1 METLL
6 QDDILAIVLL
16 TFEENT
22 NQKKK
27 AFKTVFAE
35 FDQILSK
42 ATRKVLEDTISFID
56 FIDGLYSEEDCI
68 VKGILKELRNQVS
81 NELDYKIED
90 AEMFINV
97 PDDSIETGTV
107 EETTEEESE
116 EELTEEE
123 SEDYSLSV

>member
-27 AFKTVFAE
+27 AFKTVFTE

-107 EETTEEESE
+107 EENTEEESE

>member
-27 AFKTVFAE
+27 AFKTVFVE

-56 FIDGLYSEEDCI
+56 FIDGLYSEDDCM

-81 NELDYKIED
+81 KELDYKIED

-97 PDDSIETGTV
+97 PVESIETGTV
-107 EETTEEESE
+107 EENEEESE